1 MVCLFPQRSDLAL
14 VSFNLDGL
22 WQKIYFY
29 FINYFFKETGAFL
42 KHPAPDNKYQSKY
55 YICIAQKNY
64 FIVFLRLIIVKVE
77 IYFLILYLLFFV
89 NADAYFE
96 QFMPYQQDEF
106 LEKRSPLFKL
116 DKEIY
121 RYKKSANQN
130 LNVNRFLSFFYRRF
144 RYG

>member
-1 MVCLFPQRSDLAL
+1 MGCD
-14 VSFNLDGL
+14 
-22 WQKIYFY
+22 KKYI
-29 FINYFFKETGAFL
+29 FILLITFL
-42 KHPAPDNKYQSKY
+42 KKQAPFSNILHPIINIKVNITFALLK
-55 YICIAQKNY
+55 KNY